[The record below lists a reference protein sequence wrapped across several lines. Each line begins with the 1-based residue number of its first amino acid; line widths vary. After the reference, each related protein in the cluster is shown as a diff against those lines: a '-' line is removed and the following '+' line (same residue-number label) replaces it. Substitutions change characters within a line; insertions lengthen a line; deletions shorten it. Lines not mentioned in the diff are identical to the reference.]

1 MVCGIVGIIF
11 ACIPGA
17 LVIGWI
23 LLPIAFILGLVALFR
38 RGERLWPSVTAI
50 IVAVVGGVVSP
61 MVFLGAATEAVDD
74 ALGGSES
81 TFSAAPDVQAAP
93 EEDDAAADA
102 QTGTRE
108 QPLPLGSKVSGA
120 EWKVVVNSVTFD
132 ATDAVL
138 AENEFNEAPA
148 DGYEYI
154 LINYSITYLGND
166 PNGEYPD
173 SASVAYVTPDG
184 VTIDGFDTM
193 AVTPDDIDT
202 GTALYNGGSVSGNVA
217 LSVPSATAQDGV
229 LAVQPGMIADK
240 VFVAVE

>member
-1 MVCGIVGIIF
+1 MRDVGLIF
-11 ACIPGA
+11 ACIPDA
-17 LVIGWI
+17 LIIGWV

-74 ALGGSES
+74 ALGGTES

-102 QTGTRE
+102 QAGTRGR
-108 QPLPLGSKVSGA
+108 PLPLGTEVSSA

-154 LINYSITYLGND
+154 LVNYTITYLGND

-184 VTIDGFDTM
+184 TTINGYDSP
-193 AVTPDDIDT
+193 AVAPDEIDSLT
-202 GTALYNGGSVSGNVA
+202 TLYNGGSVTGNEA
-217 LSVPSATAQDGV
+217 IAVPSASAQDGV
-229 LAVQPGMIADK
+229 LAVQPGLIADK
-240 VFVAVE
+240 VFIAVK